1 MAYQHIGKDF
11 TPPDILGKVTGQAR
25 YAEDFRADGMV
36 FCKTWCSPLPHA
48 RVTRIDASA
57 ALEMDGV
64 VGVLTPDDV
73 PGPEEAGEVILTD
86 EPSYVGEPIVA
97 VAAISEQIATDALH
111 RIKVDLEPLPFVTD
125 PLDSLHPRGP
135 NAREGGN
142 AANRGVPLQTH
153 KWNEQDFF
161 SDDGGLPTSG
171 AAVIDWSYGD
181 LEAGFEKASIVLD
194 ETFVT
199 ASNPHHSM
207 EPRSAMCYWEN
218 GKCFVYGSCQ
228 SQGFVI
234 PGLASLLGVD
244 PADVVFIAEYC
255 GGGFGSKGG
264 AYAIMA
270 LPAYMS
276 KKIGR
281 PVMHRV
287 SREQEFYWG
296 SARAGF
302 QGRIRMGFGEDG
314 RVVAAD
320 LYIVQQNGPKTGFP
334 DYASAADAVSLVY
347 QPEAMRF
354 RGIPVLTNTTP
365 AGAQRGPG
373 QNQIA
378 MAVEPL
384 LDKAARALEID
395 RMAIRR
401 INAPGMDASYSDEQ
415 GPITSSYLKEALDL
429 GAREFDWEAKQAL
442 SGQRNGS
449 KVIGIGTGQA
459 YHSAGASG
467 FDGLVRITP
476 DGLVHIHSGVGNLGT
491 YSYAGT
497 SRVVAEVLQ
506 CDWEKCVIHRGDS
519 REHLP
524 WNLGQFGS
532 NTSYTMTRSNHAAA
546 MDLKNKMLE
555 IASIDFGG
563 NAEDYD
569 VDGERV
575 FSKADPDKSLTYA
588 EVAQRAVE
596 IGGKYDGH
604 ALPDDIFFL
613 TRASATAVAGSG
625 LVGVAK
631 DNYEKNGTVPA
642 LAVGYMMIELDVET
656 GEFEILEYQATA
668 DCGTVIH
675 PQGLSNQIRG
685 GGIMGIGLATTE
697 RVVYDPHN
705 GLPANAGFYQAKPP
719 SYLEAPDLTNVAA
732 VDQPDPQNPIGAKGI
747 GEPLMGCAAAALL
760 CAISDAMGGHY
771 FNRTPVVPDMIVN
784 AMAGKPQSHGDL
796 QVNTF

>member
-1 MAYQHIGKDF
+1 MAYKLIGKDF
-11 TPPDILGKVTGQAR
+11 TPPDIYGKVTGQAR
-25 YAEDFRADGMV
+25 YAEDFRVDGMV
-36 FCKTWCSPLPHA
+36 FCKVWCSPLPHA
-48 RVTRIDASA
+48 RVISIDATE
-57 ALEMDGV
+57 ALAMEGV
-64 VGVLTPDDV
+64 VGILTPDDV
-73 PGPEEAGEVILTD
+73 PVPEEAAEAILSN
-86 EPSYVGEPIVA
+86 EPSYVGEPVVA
-97 VAAISEQIATDALH
+97 IAAVTEKIATDALEKLK
-111 RIKVDLEPLPFVTD
+111 IEIEPLPFVMD
-125 PLDSLHPRGP
+125 PLDSLRPDGP

-142 AANRGVPLQTH
+142 AASRGVPLQTH
-153 KWNEQDFF
+153 KWAEEDFV
-161 SDDGGLPTSG
+161 SEDGGMPTSG
-171 AAVIDWSYGD
+171 PAVIDWSYGD
-181 LEAGFEKASIVLD
+181 IEAGFDKATIILD

-199 ASNPHHSM
+199 ASNPHHSL

-218 GKCFVYGSCQ
+218 GKCFVHGSCQ
-228 SQGFVI
+228 SQSFVI
-234 PGLASLLGVD
+234 PGLASMLGID

-264 AYAIMA
+264 AYAIMG

-287 SREQEFYWG
+287 SREQEFFWG

-302 QGRIRMGFGEDG
+302 QGRIKMGFGDNG
-314 RVVAAD
+314 KVVATD

-354 RGIPVLTNTTP
+354 RGIPVLSNTTP

-378 MAVEPL
+378 MVVEPL

-395 RMAIRR
+395 RAEIRK
-401 INAPGMDASYSDEQ
+401 INAPGMGGTYSDEQ
-415 GPITSSYLKEALDL
+415 GPLTSSYLPEALEI
-429 GAREFDWEAKQAL
+429 GAREFDWEGKQAL

-449 KVIGIGTGQA
+449 KVIGIGAGQA
-459 YHSAGASG
+459 YHSAGAAG
-467 FDGLVRITP
+467 FDGLARIAP
-476 DGLVHIHSGVGNLGT
+476 DGKVHIHSGVGNLGT

-506 CDWEKCVIHRGDS
+506 CDWDRCVIHRGDS
-519 REHLP
+519 RENLP

-546 MDLKNKMLE
+546 MDLKNKLLE

-569 VDGERV
+569 IDGERV
-575 FSKADPDKSLTYA
+575 FAKSDPAKGLTYGEA
-588 EVAQRAVE
+588 AQRAID
-596 IGGKYDGH
+596 IGGKYSGE
-604 ALPDDIFFL
+604 ALPEDIFFL
-613 TRASATAVAGSG
+613 TKASASAIAGTG

-631 DNYEKNGTVPA
+631 DNYEKDGVVPA
-642 LAVGYMMIELDVET
+642 LAVAYIMIELDLET
-656 GEFEILEYQATA
+656 GLFEILEYHATA

-675 PQGLSNQIRG
+675 PKGLASQIRG
-685 GGIMGIGLATTE
+685 GAVMGIGLATLE
-697 RVVYDPHN
+697 RVVYDPSN
-705 GLPANAGFYQAKPP
+705 GLPANTGLYQAKPP
-719 SYLEAPDLTNVAA
+719 SYLDVPSHLQVAA
-732 VDQPDPQNPIGAKGI
+732 VDKPDPQNPIGAKGI
-747 GEPLMGCAAAALL
+747 GEPLMGCAASALI

-771 FNRTPVVPDMIVN
+771 FNRTPIVADMIVN
-784 AMAGKPQSHGDL
+784 AVSGKPQSHANL

>member
-1 MAYQHIGKDF
+1 MAYKLIGKDF
-11 TPPDILGKVTGQAR
+11 TPPDIYGKVTGQAR
-25 YAEDFRADGMV
+25 YAEDFRVDGMV
-36 FCKTWCSPLPHA
+36 FCKVWCSPLPHA
-48 RVTRIDASA
+48 RVISIDATE
-57 ALEMDGV
+57 ALAMEGV
-64 VGVLTPDDV
+64 VGILTPDDV
-73 PGPEEAGEVILTD
+73 PVPEEAAEAILSN
-86 EPSYVGEPIVA
+86 EPSYVGEPVVA
-97 VAAISEQIATDALH
+97 IAAVTEKIATDALEKLK
-111 RIKVDLEPLPFVTD
+111 IEIEPLPFVTD
-125 PLDSLHPRGP
+125 PLDSLRPDGP

-142 AANRGVPLQTH
+142 AASRGVPLQTH
-153 KWNEQDFF
+153 KWAEEDFV
-161 SDDGGLPTSG
+161 SEDGGMPTSG
-171 AAVIDWSYGD
+171 PAVIDWSYGD
-181 LEAGFEKASIVLD
+181 IEAGFDKATIILD

-199 ASNPHHSM
+199 ASNPHHSL

-218 GKCFVYGSCQ
+218 GKCFVHGSCQ
-228 SQGFVI
+228 SQSFVI
-234 PGLASLLGVD
+234 PGLASMLGID

-264 AYAIMA
+264 AYAIMG

-287 SREQEFYWG
+287 SREQEFFWG

-302 QGRIRMGFGEDG
+302 QGRIKMGFGDNG
-314 RVVAAD
+314 KVVATD

-354 RGIPVLTNTTP
+354 RGIPVLSNTTP

-378 MAVEPL
+378 MVVEPL

-395 RMAIRR
+395 RAEIRK
-401 INAPGMDASYSDEQ
+401 INAPGMGGTYSDEQ
-415 GPITSSYLKEALDL
+415 GPLTSSYLPEALEI
-429 GAREFDWEAKQAL
+429 GAREFDWEGKQAL

-449 KVIGIGTGQA
+449 KVIGIGAGQA
-459 YHSAGASG
+459 YHSAGAAG
-467 FDGLVRITP
+467 FDGLARIAP
-476 DGLVHIHSGVGNLGT
+476 DGKVHIHSGVGNLGT

-506 CDWEKCVIHRGDS
+506 CDWDRCVIHRGDS
-519 REHLP
+519 RENLP

-546 MDLKNKMLE
+546 MDLKNKLLE

-569 VDGERV
+569 IDGERV
-575 FSKADPDKSLTYA
+575 FAKSDPAKGLTYGEA
-588 EVAQRAVE
+588 AQRAID
-596 IGGKYDGH
+596 IGGKYSGE
-604 ALPDDIFFL
+604 ALPEDIFFL
-613 TRASATAVAGSG
+613 TKASASAIAGTG

-631 DNYEKNGTVPA
+631 DNYEKDGVVPA
-642 LAVGYMMIELDVET
+642 LAVAYIMIELDLET
-656 GEFEILEYQATA
+656 GLFEILEYHATA

-675 PQGLSNQIRG
+675 PKGLASQIRG
-685 GGIMGIGLATTE
+685 GAVMGIGLATLE
-697 RVVYDPHN
+697 RVVYDPSN
-705 GLPANAGFYQAKPP
+705 GLPANTGLYQAKPP
-719 SYLEAPDLTNVAA
+719 SYLDVPSHLQVAA
-732 VDQPDPQNPIGAKGI
+732 VDKPDPQNPIGAKGI
-747 GEPLMGCAAAALL
+747 GEPLMGCAASALI

-771 FNRTPVVPDMIVN
+771 FNRTPIVADMIVN
-784 AMAGKPQSHGDL
+784 AVSGKPQSHANL

>member
-1 MAYQHIGKDF
+1 MAYKLIGKDF
-11 TPPDILGKVTGQAR
+11 TPPDIYGKVTGQAR
-25 YAEDFRADGMV
+25 YAEDFRVDGMV
-36 FCKTWCSPLPHA
+36 FCKVWCSPLPHA
-48 RVTRIDASA
+48 RVISIDATE
-57 ALEMDGV
+57 ALAMEGV
-64 VGVLTPDDV
+64 VGILTPDDV
-73 PGPEEAGEVILTD
+73 PVPEEAAEAILSN
-86 EPSYVGEPIVA
+86 EPSYVGEPVVA
-97 VAAISEQIATDALH
+97 IAAVTEKIATDALEKLN
-111 RIKVDLEPLPFVTD
+111 IEIEPLPFVMD
-125 PLDSLHPRGP
+125 PLDSLRPDGP

-142 AANRGVPLQTH
+142 AASRGVPLQTH
-153 KWNEQDFF
+153 KWAEEDFV
-161 SDDGGLPTSG
+161 SEDGGMPTSG
-171 AAVIDWSYGD
+171 PAVIDWSYGD
-181 LEAGFEKASIVLD
+181 IEAGFDKATIILD

-199 ASNPHHSM
+199 ASNPHHSL

-218 GKCFVYGSCQ
+218 GKCFVHGSCQ
-228 SQGFVI
+228 SQSFVI
-234 PGLASLLGVD
+234 PGLASMLGID

-264 AYAIMA
+264 AYAIMG

-287 SREQEFYWG
+287 SREQEFFWG

-302 QGRIRMGFGEDG
+302 QGRIKMGFGDNG
-314 RVVAAD
+314 KVVATD

-354 RGIPVLTNTTP
+354 RGIPVLSNTTP

-378 MAVEPL
+378 MVVEPL

-395 RMAIRR
+395 RAEIRK
-401 INAPGMDASYSDEQ
+401 INAPGMGGTYSDEQ
-415 GPITSSYLKEALDL
+415 GPLTSSYLPEALEI
-429 GAREFDWEAKQAL
+429 GAREFDWEGKQAL

-449 KVIGIGTGQA
+449 KVIGIGAGQA
-459 YHSAGASG
+459 YHSAGAAG
-467 FDGLVRITP
+467 FDGLARIAP
-476 DGLVHIHSGVGNLGT
+476 DGKVHIHSGVGNLGT

-506 CDWEKCVIHRGDS
+506 CDWDRCVIHRGDS
-519 REHLP
+519 RENLP

-546 MDLKNKMLE
+546 MDLKNKLLE

-569 VDGERV
+569 IDGERV
-575 FSKADPDKSLTYA
+575 FAKSDPAKGLTYGEA
-588 EVAQRAVE
+588 AQRAID
-596 IGGKYDGH
+596 IGGKYSGE
-604 ALPDDIFFL
+604 ALPEDIFFL
-613 TRASATAVAGSG
+613 TKASASAIAGTG

-631 DNYEKNGTVPA
+631 DNYEKDGVVPA
-642 LAVGYMMIELDVET
+642 LAVAYIMIELDLET
-656 GEFEILEYQATA
+656 GLFEILEYHATA

-675 PQGLSNQIRG
+675 PKGLASQIRG
-685 GGIMGIGLATTE
+685 GAVMGIGLATLE
-697 RVVYDPHN
+697 RVVYDPSN
-705 GLPANAGFYQAKPP
+705 GLPANTGLYQAKPP
-719 SYLEAPDLTNVAA
+719 SYLDVPSHLQVAA
-732 VDQPDPQNPIGAKGI
+732 VDKPDPQNPIGAKGI
-747 GEPLMGCAAAALL
+747 GEPLMGCAASALI

-771 FNRTPVVPDMIVN
+771 FNRTPIVADMIVN
-784 AMAGKPQSHGDL
+784 AVSGKPQSHANL

>member
-1 MAYQHIGKDF
+1 M
-11 TPPDILGKVTGQAR
+11 
-25 YAEDFRADGMV
+25 
-36 FCKTWCSPLPHA
+36 
-48 RVTRIDASA
+48 
-57 ALEMDGV
+57 
-64 VGVLTPDDV
+64 
-73 PGPEEAGEVILTD
+73 
-86 EPSYVGEPIVA
+86 
-97 VAAISEQIATDALH
+97 
-111 RIKVDLEPLPFVTD
+111 
-125 PLDSLHPRGP
+125 
-135 NAREGGN
+135 
-142 AANRGVPLQTH
+142 
-153 KWNEQDFF
+153 
-161 SDDGGLPTSG
+161 
-171 AAVIDWSYGD
+171 IDWSYGD
-181 LEAGFEKASIVLD
+181 IEAGFEKAAIVLD

-234 PGLASLLGVD
+234 PGLATLLGVD

-270 LPAYMS
+270 LPAYLS

-314 RVVAAD
+314 RVVATD

-334 DYASAADAVSLVY
+334 DYTSAADAVSLVY

-354 RGIPVLTNTTP
+354 RGIPVLSNTTP

-401 INAPGMDASYSDEQ
+401 INAPGMDAFYSDEQ
-415 GPITSSYLKEALDL
+415 GPITSSYLKEALEI
-429 GAREFDWEAKQAL
+429 GAREFDWETKQAL

-459 YHSAGASG
+459 YHSAGSSG

-476 DGLVHIHSGVGNLGT
+476 DGIVHIHSGVGNLGT

-506 CDWEKCVIHRGDS
+506 CDWEQCVIHRGDS

-569 VDGERV
+569 IDGQRV
-575 FSKADPDKSLTYA
+575 FSKADPEKGLTYA
-588 EVAQRAVE
+588 EVAQRAIE

-604 ALPDDIFFL
+604 ALPEDIFFL

-642 LAVGYMMIELDVET
+642 LSVGYMMIELDLET
-656 GEFEILEYQATA
+656 GQFEILEYQATA

-697 RVVYDPHN
+697 RVVYDPQN
-705 GLPANAGFYQAKPP
+705 GLPANSGFYQAKPP

>member
-1 MAYQHIGKDF
+1 MAYKLIGKDF
-11 TPPDILGKVTGQAR
+11 TPPDIYGKVTGQAR
-25 YAEDFRADGMV
+25 YAEDFRVDGMV
-36 FCKTWCSPLPHA
+36 FCKVWCSPLPHA
-48 RVTRIDASA
+48 RVISIDATE
-57 ALEMDGV
+57 ALAMEGV
-64 VGVLTPDDV
+64 VGILTPDDV
-73 PGPEEAGEVILTD
+73 PVPEEAAEAILSN
-86 EPSYVGEPIVA
+86 EPSYVGEPVVA
-97 VAAISEQIATDALH
+97 IAAVTEKIATDALEKLK
-111 RIKVDLEPLPFVTD
+111 IEIEPLPFVMD
-125 PLDSLHPRGP
+125 PFDSLRPEGP

-153 KWNEQDFF
+153 KWADEDFV
-161 SDDGGLPTSG
+161 SEDGGMPTSG
-171 AAVIDWSYGD
+171 PAVIDWSYGD
-181 LEAGFEKASIVLD
+181 IEAGFDKATIILD

-199 ASNPHHSM
+199 ASNPHHSL

-218 GKCFVYGSCQ
+218 GKCFVHGSCQ
-228 SQGFVI
+228 SQSFAI
-234 PGLASLLGVD
+234 PGLAGILGID
-244 PADVVFIAEYC
+244 AADVVFISEYC

-287 SREQEFYWG
+287 SREQEYFWG

-302 QGRIRMGFGEDG
+302 QGRIKMGFGDNG
-314 RVVAAD
+314 KVVATD

-354 RGIPVLTNTTP
+354 RGIPVLSNTTP

-378 MAVEPL
+378 MVVEPL

-395 RMAIRR
+395 RADIRK
-401 INAPGMDASYSDEQ
+401 INAPGMGGTYSDEQ
-415 GPITSSYLKEALDL
+415 GPLTSSYLPEALEI
-429 GAREFDWEAKQAL
+429 GAREFDWEGKQAL

-449 KVIGIGTGQA
+449 RVIGIGAGQA
-459 YHSAGASG
+459 YHSAGAAG
-467 FDGLVRITP
+467 FDGLARIAP
-476 DGLVHIHSGVGNLGT
+476 DGKVHIHSGVGNLGT

-506 CDWEKCVIHRGDS
+506 CDWDRCVIHRGDS
-519 REHLP
+519 RENLP

-546 MDLKNKMLE
+546 MDLKNKLLE

-569 VDGERV
+569 IDGERV
-575 FSKADPDKSLTYA
+575 FAKSDPAKSLTYGEA
-588 EVAQRAVE
+588 AQRAIE
-596 IGGKYDGH
+596 IGGKYSGQ
-604 ALPDDIFFL
+604 ALPEDIFFL
-613 TRASATAVAGSG
+613 TRASASAIAGTG

-631 DNYEKNGTVPA
+631 DNYDKDGVVPA
-642 LAVGYMMIELDVET
+642 LAVAYIMIELDLET
-656 GEFEILEYQATA
+656 GLYEILEYHATA

-675 PQGLSNQIRG
+675 PKGLASQIRG
-685 GGIMGIGLATTE
+685 GAVMGIGLATLE
-697 RVVYDPHN
+697 RVVYDPSN
-705 GLPANAGFYQAKPP
+705 GLPANTGLYQAKPP
-719 SYLEAPDLTNVAA
+719 SYLDVPSHLQVTA
-732 VDQPDPQNPIGAKGI
+732 VDKPDPQNPIGAKGI
-747 GEPLMGCAAAALL
+747 GEPLMGCAASALI

-771 FNRTPVVPDMIVN
+771 FNRTPIVADMIVN
-784 AMAGKPQSHGDL
+784 AVAGKPQSHANL

>member
-1 MAYQHIGKDF
+1 MAYKLIGKDF
-11 TPPDILGKVTGQAR
+11 TPPDIYGKVTGQAR
-25 YAEDFRADGMV
+25 YAEDFRVDGMV
-36 FCKTWCSPLPHA
+36 FCKVWCSPLPHA
-48 RVTRIDASA
+48 RVISIDATE
-57 ALEMDGV
+57 ALAMEGV
-64 VGVLTPDDV
+64 VGILTPDDV
-73 PGPEEAGEVILTD
+73 PVPEEAAEAILSN
-86 EPSYVGEPIVA
+86 EPSYVGEPVVA
-97 VAAISEQIATDALH
+97 IAAVTEKIATDALEKLN
-111 RIKVDLEPLPFVTD
+111 IEIEPLPFVMD
-125 PLDSLHPRGP
+125 PLDSLRPDGP

-142 AANRGVPLQTH
+142 AASRGVPLQTH
-153 KWNEQDFF
+153 KWAEEDFV
-161 SDDGGLPTSG
+161 SEDGGMPTSG
-171 AAVIDWSYGD
+171 PAVIDWSYGD
-181 LEAGFEKASIVLD
+181 IEAGFDKATIILD

-199 ASNPHHSM
+199 ASNPHHSL

-218 GKCFVYGSCQ
+218 GKCFVHGSCQ
-228 SQGFVI
+228 SQSFVI
-234 PGLASLLGVD
+234 PGLASMLGID

-264 AYAIMA
+264 AYAIMG

-287 SREQEFYWG
+287 SREQEFFWG

-302 QGRIRMGFGEDG
+302 QGRIKMGFGDNG
-314 RVVAAD
+314 KVVATD

-354 RGIPVLTNTTP
+354 RGIPVLSNTTP

-378 MAVEPL
+378 MVVEPL

-395 RMAIRR
+395 RAEIRK
-401 INAPGMDASYSDEQ
+401 INAPGMGGTYSDEQ
-415 GPITSSYLKEALDL
+415 GPLTSSYLPEALEI
-429 GAREFDWEAKQAL
+429 GAREFDWEGKQAL

-449 KVIGIGTGQA
+449 KVIGIGAGQA
-459 YHSAGASG
+459 YHSAGAAG
-467 FDGLVRITP
+467 FDGLARIAP
-476 DGLVHIHSGVGNLGT
+476 DGKVHIHSGVGNLGT

-506 CDWEKCVIHRGDS
+506 CDWDRCVIHRGDS
-519 REHLP
+519 RENLP

-546 MDLKNKMLE
+546 MDLKNKLLE

-569 VDGERV
+569 IDGERV
-575 FSKADPDKSLTYA
+575 FAKSDPAKSLTYGEA
-588 EVAQRAVE
+588 AQRAID
-596 IGGKYDGH
+596 IGGKYSGQ
-604 ALPDDIFFL
+604 ALPEDIFFL
-613 TRASATAVAGSG
+613 TKASASTIAGTG

-631 DNYEKNGTVPA
+631 DNYEKDGVVPA
-642 LAVGYMMIELDVET
+642 LAVAYIMIELDLET
-656 GEFEILEYQATA
+656 GLFEILEYHATA

-675 PQGLSNQIRG
+675 PQGLASQIRG
-685 GGIMGIGLATTE
+685 GAVMGIGLATLE
-697 RVVYDPHN
+697 RVVYDPSN
-705 GLPANAGFYQAKPP
+705 GLPANTGLYQAKPP
-719 SYLEAPDLTNVAA
+719 SYLDVPSHLQVAA
-732 VDQPDPQNPIGAKGI
+732 VDKPDPQNPIGAKGI
-747 GEPLMGCAAAALL
+747 GEPLMGCAASALI

-771 FNRTPVVPDMIVN
+771 FNRTPIVADMIVN
-784 AMAGKPQSHGDL
+784 AVSGKPQSHATL

>member
-1 MAYQHIGKDF
+1 MAYKLIGKDF
-11 TPPDILGKVTGQAR
+11 TPPDIYGKVTGQAR
-25 YAEDFRADGMV
+25 YAEDFRVDGMV
-36 FCKTWCSPLPHA
+36 FCQVYGSPLPHA
-48 RVTRIDASA
+48 RVTNIDAGE
-57 ALEMDGV
+57 ALAMEGV
-64 VGVLTPDDV
+64 VGILTPDDV
-73 PGPEEAGEVILTD
+73 PDAEDAGEVLLSD

-97 VAAISEQIATDALH
+97 VAAVTEKIAADALQK
-111 RIKVDLEPLPFVTD
+111 IKVELEPLPFVMD
-125 PLDSLHPRGP
+125 PLDSLHPEGP

-142 AANRGVPLQTH
+142 AANRGIPLQTH
-153 KWNEQDFF
+153 KWSAAEF
-161 SDDGGLPTSG
+161 SAEDSDLPLTG
-171 AAVIDWSYGD
+171 EAVVDWSYGD
-181 LEAGFEKASIVLD
+181 VEAGFEKAKIILD

-218 GKCFVYGSCQ
+218 GKCFVHGSCQ

-234 PGLASLLGVD
+234 PGLASLLGID
-244 PADVVFIAEYC
+244 PSDVVFIAEYC

-264 AYAIMA
+264 AYAVMA
-270 LPAYMS
+270 LPAYLS

-287 SREQEFYWG
+287 SREQEYYWG

-302 QGRIRMGFGEDG
+302 QGRIRMGFGENG
-314 RVVAAD
+314 RIVAAD

-334 DYASAADAVSLVY
+334 DYSSAADAVSLVY
-347 QPEAMRF
+347 QPESMRF

-384 LDKAARALEID
+384 LDKAARALEVD
-395 RMAIRR
+395 RLEMRR
-401 INAPGMDASYSDEQ
+401 INAPGMAALYSDEQ
-415 GPITSSYLKEALDL
+415 GPITSSYLREAYEI
-429 GAREFDWEAKQAL
+429 GMREFDWDAKKAL

-449 KVIGIGTGQA
+449 KVIGIGAGQA

-467 FDGLVRITP
+467 FDGLARITP
-476 DGLVHIHSGVGNLGT
+476 DGMLHIHSGVGNLGT

-506 CDWEKCVIHRGDS
+506 CEWEKCVIHRGDS
-519 REHLP
+519 RKHLP

-546 MDLKNKMLE
+546 VDLRNKLLE

-563 NAEDYD
+563 EAADYD
-569 VDGERV
+569 IDGERV
-575 FSKADPDKSLTYA
+575 FAKADPVKGMSYGQA
-588 EVAQRAVE
+588 AARAIE
-596 IGGKYDGH
+596 IGGKFSGH
-604 ALPDDIFFL
+604 ALPEDIFFL
-613 TRASATAVAGSG
+613 TKASASALAGSG
-625 LVGVAK
+625 LIGVAK
-631 DNYEKNGTVPA
+631 DNYEKEGTVPA
-642 LAVGYMMIELDVET
+642 LAVAYMMIELDLET
-656 GEFEILEYQATA
+656 GHYDILEYHATA

-675 PQGLSNQIRG
+675 PMGLANQIRG
-685 GGIMGIGLATTE
+685 GAVMGIGLATLE
-697 RVVYDPHN
+697 RVVYDPSN
-705 GLPANAGFYQAKPP
+705 GLPANVGLYQAKPP
-719 SYLEAPDLTNVAA
+719 SYLDVPPEMQVAA
-732 VDQPDPQNPIGAKGI
+732 VDKPDPQNPIGAKGI

-771 FNRTPVVPDMIVN
+771 FNRTPVVADMIVN
-784 AMAGKPQSHGDL
+784 EMAGRRQAHTKL

>member
-1 MAYQHIGKDF
+1 MAYKLIGKDF
-11 TPPDILGKVTGQAR
+11 TPPDIYGKVTGQAR
-25 YAEDFRADGMV
+25 YAEDFRVDGMV
-36 FCKTWCSPLPHA
+36 FCKVWCSPLPHA
-48 RVTRIDASA
+48 RVISIDATE
-57 ALEMDGV
+57 ALAMEGV
-64 VGVLTPDDV
+64 VGILTPDDV
-73 PGPEEAGEVILTD
+73 PVPEEAAEAILSN
-86 EPSYVGEPIVA
+86 EPSYVGEPVVA
-97 VAAISEQIATDALH
+97 IAAVTEKIATDALEKLN
-111 RIKVDLEPLPFVTD
+111 IEIEPLPFVMD
-125 PLDSLHPRGP
+125 PLDSLRPDGP

-142 AANRGVPLQTH
+142 AASRGVPLQTH
-153 KWNEQDFF
+153 KWAEEDFV
-161 SDDGGLPTSG
+161 SEDGGMPTSG
-171 AAVIDWSYGD
+171 PAVIDWSYGD
-181 LEAGFEKASIVLD
+181 IEAGFDKATIILD

-199 ASNPHHSM
+199 ASNPHHSL

-218 GKCFVYGSCQ
+218 GKCFVHGSCQ
-228 SQGFVI
+228 SQSFVI
-234 PGLASLLGVD
+234 PGLASMLGID

-264 AYAIMA
+264 AYAIMG

-287 SREQEFYWG
+287 SREQEFFWG

-302 QGRIRMGFGEDG
+302 QGRIKMGFGDNG
-314 RVVAAD
+314 KVVATD

-354 RGIPVLTNTTP
+354 RGIPVLSNTTP

-378 MAVEPL
+378 MVVEPL

-395 RMAIRR
+395 RAEIRK
-401 INAPGMDASYSDEQ
+401 INAPGMGGTYSDEQ
-415 GPITSSYLKEALDL
+415 GPLTSSYLPEALEI
-429 GAREFDWEAKQAL
+429 GAREFDWEGKQAL

-449 KVIGIGTGQA
+449 KVIGIGAGQA
-459 YHSAGASG
+459 YHSAGAAG
-467 FDGLVRITP
+467 FDGLARIAP
-476 DGLVHIHSGVGNLGT
+476 DGKVHIHSGVGNLGT

-506 CDWEKCVIHRGDS
+506 CDWDRCVIHRGDS
-519 REHLP
+519 RENLP

-546 MDLKNKMLE
+546 MDLKNKLLE

-569 VDGERV
+569 IDGERV
-575 FSKADPDKSLTYA
+575 FAKSDPAKGLTYGEA
-588 EVAQRAVE
+588 AQRAID
-596 IGGKYDGH
+596 IGGKYSGE
-604 ALPDDIFFL
+604 ALPEDIFFL
-613 TRASATAVAGSG
+613 TKASASAIAGTG

-631 DNYEKNGTVPA
+631 DNYEKDGVVPA
-642 LAVGYMMIELDVET
+642 LAVAYIMIELDLET
-656 GEFEILEYQATA
+656 GLFEILEYHATA

-675 PQGLSNQIRG
+675 PQGLASQIRG
-685 GGIMGIGLATTE
+685 GAVMGIGLATLE
-697 RVVYDPHN
+697 RVVYDPSN
-705 GLPANAGFYQAKPP
+705 GLPANTGLYQAKPP
-719 SYLEAPDLTNVAA
+719 SYLDVPSHLQVAA
-732 VDQPDPQNPIGAKGI
+732 VDKPDPQNPIGAKGI
-747 GEPLMGCAAAALL
+747 GEPLMGCAASALI

-771 FNRTPVVPDMIVN
+771 FNRTPIVADMIVN
-784 AMAGKPQSHGDL
+784 AVSGKPQSHANL